1 MGRKIVILLGQPG
14 AGKGTQS
21 RAITRQLSIPQISTG
36 DMLRDAVGRQT
47 PLGKAAKEK
56 MAAGELVSDDIVNG
70 IVAER
75 VEEDDCKRGFILDGY
90 PRNVQ
95 QAETFNRTLKADD
108 RLYVIEIGSMSADL
122 VDRLTGRLM
131 CPGCGDIYNI
141 YSRVPKR
148 DGICDRCGRQLVQRS
163 DDRKD
168 LIKERFRTYDGET
181 HPLIE
186 FYQKQGVYHHVE
198 GMRPIDEVTKA
209 ILAIV
214 DGVGVRSLEGA

>member
-21 RAITRQLSIPQISTG
+21 RAIMRQLSIPQISTG
-36 DMLRDAVGRQT
+36 DMLRDAVSRQT
-47 PLGKAAKEK
+47 PAGKAAKQK
-56 MAAGELVSDDIVNG
+56 MDAGELVSDDIVNG

-75 VEEDDCKRGFILDGY
+75 IEEDDCQNGFILDGY
-90 PRNVQ
+90 PRNEQ
-95 QAETFNRTLKADD
+95 QAETFNKTLKADD
-108 RLYVIEIGSMSADL
+108 RLFVIEIESESADL

-141 YSRVPKR
+141 HSRAPKNDR
-148 DGICDRCGRQLVQRS
+148 ICDRDGRQLVQRS
-163 DDRKD
+163 DDRKE

-186 FYQKQGVYHHVE
+186 FYQKQGTYHRVD
-198 GMRPIDEVTKA
+198 GMRPIDEVTKN
-209 ILAIV
+209 IMAIV
-214 DGVGVRSLEGA
+214 DGAVGVRSL

>member
-1 MGRKIVILLGQPG
+1 MGRKIVILLGHPG
-14 AGKGTQS
+14 AGKGTQA
-21 RAITRQLSIPQISTG
+21 RLIMHRLDIPQISTG
-36 DMLRDAVGRQT
+36 DMLRDAVARQT
-47 PLGKAAKEK
+47 PAGKAAKQK
-56 MAAGELVSDDIVNG
+56 MDAGELVSDDIVNG

-75 VEEDDCKRGFILDGY
+75 IDEDDCKNGFILDGY

-95 QAETFNRTLKADD
+95 QAETFSRTLRPNDK
-108 RLYVIEIGSMSADL
+108 LFVIEITSDSAD
-122 VDRLTGRLM
+122 VGRLTGRLM

-141 YSRVPKR
+141 YSRAPKSDR
-148 DGICDRCGRQLVQRS
+148 ICDRDGRQLVQRS

-186 FYQKQGVYHHVE
+186 FYQKQGVYHRVD
-198 GMRPIDEVTKA
+198 GMRPIDEVTKD

-214 DGVGVRSLEGA
+214 DGAVGVRSL

>member
-1 MGRKIVILLGQPG
+1 MGRKIVIMLGQPG

-36 DMLRDAVGRQT
+36 DMLRDAVARQT
-47 PLGKAAKEK
+47 SAGKAAKQK
-56 MAAGELVSDDIVNG
+56 MDAGELVGDDIVNG

-75 VEEDDCKRGFILDGY
+75 IDEDDCKNGFILDGY

-95 QAETFNRTLKADD
+95 QAETFNRTLRPNDK
-108 RLYVIEIGSMSADL
+108 LFVIEIGSDSADFG
-122 VDRLTGRLM
+122 RLTGRLM

-141 YSRVPKR
+141 YSRAPKSE
-148 DGICDRCGRQLVQRS
+148 GICDRDGRQLVQRS

-186 FYQKQGVYHHVE
+186 FYQKQGVYHRVD
-198 GMRPIDEVTKA
+198 GMRPIDEVTKN

-214 DGVGVRSLEGA
+214 DGVVGVRSL